1 MELKTLCSCVF
12 PLPPPTSIVLPQ
24 AKYQSAWPRLHN
36 RVERHLPNA
45 IWETTWVGV
54 HYPCNT
60 SSTRLLQR
68 HHTLVCQL
76 ICSVLLFA
84 GKTDCCCFHCFSD
97 KTGTKV
103 KCCWCCG
110 FTCGK
115 PGQDET
121 FVKYAASSFKHG
133 KQVSAKI
140 ALLPLTPGLCAGIL
154 KGDQLLCRQ
163 TRLVITCIT
172 TNQWCNNQWCK
183 RSSET
188 TAVVCPT
195 VVWQCC
201 CCKLRAG
208 LYIYVYMQLESI
220 LLPNTMGVRL

>member
-1 MELKTLCSCVF
+1 MTVPTPIQTMELKTLCSCVF
-12 PLPPPTSIVLPQ
+12 PLPPLTSIVLPQ

-36 RVERHLPNA
+36 RVEDICRTQYGKQHG
-45 IWETTWVGV
+45 WV
-54 HYPCNT
+54 
-60 SSTRLLQR
+60 LQYVVNLA

-133 KQVSAKI
+133 KQVSAKM
-140 ALLPLTPGLCAGIL
+140 ALPLTPGLCAGIL
-154 KGDQLLCRQ
+154 KGDQLLCQQ

-188 TAVVCPT
+188 KYSSRLSGSCVA
-195 VVWQCC
+195 
-201 CCKLRAG
+201 
-208 LYIYVYMQLESI
+208 M
-220 LLPNTMGVRL
+220 LLLQT